1 MDIVYIEKPKSE
13 KQLEHYKK
21 LHKGASNRLK
31 KYHEEYKKLKEK
43 EKEKATEINEV
54 DNNKKSEEIND
65 ELYLKMNEK
74 ISDLE
79 KILLNKNNEIENLK
93 YEMNDIIKRKMKLA
107 EIEQKYNNF
116 NKTNNNNNN
125 IYETILKMRY

>member
-31 KYHEEYKKLKEK
+31 RYHEEYKKL
-43 EKEKATEINEV
+43 KEKATEINEV

-65 ELYLKMNEK
+65 ELYLKLNEK
-74 ISDLE
+74 ISELE
-79 KILLNKNNEIENLK
+79 NVINDKNNEIENLK
-93 YEMNDIIKRKMKLA
+93 YEMNDILKRKIKIA

-116 NKTNNNNNN
+116 NKPKNNNNN
-125 IYETILKMRY
+125 IYETMLTMRY